1 MMHSKKSVVFFFLS
15 LGLTLALLL
24 SCTQKAK
31 EFLYPTYNRCT
42 TNKNFSH
49 DIFKNVYDG
58 SIIQNNKE
66 ACNDNRAY
74 STVFIYNGSVGAMC
88 TGFIINDYS
97 IGTASHCVVDT
108 SYETNVTNP
117 TKNGS
122 KKYLYPII
130 NPNGQGY
137 IVLFEQDLH
146 NFFLRDKNGL
156 GEVYSRVNK
165 VIVHDQALRNAE
177 VQPDGS
183 FKDKY
188 NTKRPWYD
196 LAILKL
202 DSKVESFGFEPVDFY
217 TGDLKVGDKT
227 ISIGYGLTYY
237 PYYRTYN
244 LRQAET
250 EVVEINQN
258 NLSVN
263 IRARSPDSE
272 NRFKEICSG
281 DSGGPTYIFNE
292 SSNKYEV
299 IAVTSRSN
307 GLCGTGDDVSNE
319 GLNVKHKHS
328 TRHSVYGPY
337 LDWMKTCSK
346 NNEENT
352 ECADEQRK
360 DYIYIPVQ

>member
-1 MMHSKKSVVFFFLS
+1 MMHSKKSVFFFFLS
-15 LGLTLALLL
+15 LGFTLAMLL
-24 SCTQKAK
+24 SCNQKPK
-31 EFLYPTYNRCT
+31 EFLYPKYNRCT
-42 TNKNFSH
+42 TNKSFSH

-58 SIIQNNKE
+58 SIVQNNKE

-74 STVFIYNGSVGAMC
+74 STVFIYNGALGAMC
-88 TGFIINDYS
+88 TGFIINNNT

-108 SYETNVTNP
+108 SYATN
-117 TKNGS
+117 KNRDRDR
-122 KKYLYPII
+122 LYPII
-130 NPNGQGY
+130 NPNGQDY

-146 NFFLRDKNGL
+146 NFFLGNDSEL
-156 GEVYSRVNK
+156 GKVVSSVNK
-165 VIVHDQALRNAE
+165 VIVHEKALLSAE

-183 FKDKY
+183 FKDRHNIK
-188 NTKRPWYD
+188 NPWFD

-202 DSKVESFGFEPVDFY
+202 NSDVRSFGFEPVDFY
-217 TGDLKVGDKT
+217 QGDLKVGDKT

-258 NLSVN
+258 NLSLN

-272 NRFKEICSG
+272 SRYKEICSG

-292 SSNKYEV
+292 ASKKYEV

-319 GLNVKHKHS
+319 GLTATHTNP
-328 TRHSVYGPY
+328 TRGSEPPY
-337 LDWMKTCSK
+337 LEWMKACSE
-346 NNEENT
+346 NNN
-352 ECADEQRK
+352 CDNQRL
-360 DYIYIPVQ
+360 DYQ